1 MSTVTYLT
9 QDDVADQFAHSYVRE
24 NDDIYA
30 KANIPIDP
38 AFVREVLDLVSLI
51 GTGAL
56 MGIGGKLG
64 ADVYQKIKEELH
76 KKKSQQRPAPPKI
89 IILEGEDR
97 DKTILDFG
105 TKRPFFRIGKGNN
118 LILKN
123 LTIKYK
129 GKPLNVFEEEIA
141 PSFFPINVRFVQY

>member
-1 MSTVTYLT
+1 VNQS
-9 QDDVADQFAHSYVRE
+9 DDRRRE
-24 NDDIYA
+24 PHEGDSLQICDGFHPA
-30 KANIPIDP
+30 RHIPIDP
-38 AFVREVLDLVSLI
+38 AFVREVVDLVSLI
-51 GTGAL
+51 GQGAL
-56 MGIGGKLG
+56 MGIGGKLA

-129 GKPLNVFEEEIA
+129 GKPLNMFEEEIA